1 MAKAEYTFSW
11 KPLFFDSVVSL
22 IQCRRSSYSLSELMS
37 EFQSTQLYEGNLSA
51 IIKVTVEKYR
61 HRLEMG
67 GERRLVGDEFDSE
80 ENLMS
85 TLLGKNGRLFSEQQA
100 GADEVRFQLDN
111 TSQAYYN
118 SPYYLQH
125 KDLVQPVPAP
135 TVKPPRMKLSD
146 VLDDSFIQSIQ
157 AANKISFHA
166 VGDTGAAK
174 SSGPATEAS
183 VADMMAAEVSKG
195 GPDAPAFFFHLGD
208 VIYYF
213 GESQYYYDQF
223 YEPFRAYNR
232 PIFAIPGN
240 HDGVLHDANEQTLQ
254 AFMENFCAP
263 QPGHSPNAG
272 GLVRSVMTQPGVYFT
287 LDAPFVS
294 IIGLYTN
301 VLEGPGVISSQ
312 GNAYPAV
319 SDEQIQFLREEL
331 ARLKPLR
338 KAGQCAVIIATHHPP
353 LSVDAKHGGAVGLS
367 HDIDKACQAARLWPD
382 AILSGH
388 GHLYQ
393 RFTRRIHNREI
404 PYIVSGSGGFSI
416 TRPMAKTP
424 PAPFTLGDT
433 TMDIDPV
440 IQFGFLTLTVD
451 MSANARQLTIAF
463 NSPKLGANYD
473 KVTVDLET
481 SHIATSGAQGS
492 SVVKTGAIKPI
503 TKAKDTKGK

>member
-1 MAKAEYTFSW
+1 M
-11 KPLFFDSVVSL
+11 VS
-22 IQCRRSSYSLSELMS
+22 
-37 EFQSTQLYEGNLSA
+37 
-51 IIKVTVEKYR
+51 
-61 HRLEMG
+61 
-67 GERRLVGDEFDSE
+67 DESDSE
-80 ENLMS
+80 EDRMS
-85 TLLGKNGRLFSEQQA
+85 NIIGKGGQLFSEQQP
-100 GADEVRFQLDN
+100 GEDEVKFQIDN

-125 KDLVQPVPAP
+125 KNLVLPVPVP

-146 VLDDSFIQSIQ
+146 ILDDSFIQSIL
-157 AANKISFHA
+157 AANKISFHS

-174 SSGPATEAS
+174 SSGPATEAT
-183 VADMMAAEVSKG
+183 VADLMAADVRKG
-195 GPDAPAFFFHLGD
+195 GPAAPAFFFHLGD

-223 YEPFRAYNR
+223 YEPFRAYDR

-240 HDGVLHDANEQTLQ
+240 HDGVLHDATEQTLQ
-254 AFMENFCAP
+254 AFLQNFCAP

-312 GNAYPAV
+312 GNAYPTV
-319 SDEQIQFLREEL
+319 SDEQIQFLQEEL

-338 KAGQCAVIIATHHPP
+338 QAGQCAVIIATHHPP

-367 HDIDKACQAARLWPD
+367 RDIDQACQAAGLWPD

-393 RFTRRIHNREI
+393 RFTRRINNREI
-404 PYIVSGSGGFSI
+404 PYVVSGSGGFSI
-416 TRPMAKTP
+416 TRPMTKTP

-433 TMDIDPV
+433 TMEIDPV
-440 IQFGFLTLTVD
+440 IQFGYLTLTVD
-451 MSANARQLTIAF
+451 MSAKAKQLTIAF
-463 NSPKLGANYD
+463 NSPKLGANFD
-473 KVTVDLET
+473 HVTVNLVT
-481 SHIATSGAQGS
+481 SKIATSGRQHRSA
-492 SVVKTGAIKPI
+492 A
-503 TKAKDTKGK
+503 